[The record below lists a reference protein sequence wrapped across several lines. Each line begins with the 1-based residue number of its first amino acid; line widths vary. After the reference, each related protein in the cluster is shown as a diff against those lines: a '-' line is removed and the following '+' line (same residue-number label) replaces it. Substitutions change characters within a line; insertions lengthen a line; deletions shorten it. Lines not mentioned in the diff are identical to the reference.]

1 MSESHSGC
9 NQNGSRPI
17 VGSLAWRIITP
28 MISLKVIRG
37 EVRRFF
43 DNFPYVK
50 ILQYSADVLSHR
62 PLGIYKKQNG

>member
-1 MSESHSGC
+1 MSGSHSGC
-9 NQNGSRPI
+9 NQKWLPSLEDNSG
-17 VGSLAWRIITP
+17 VGLQ
-28 MISLKVIRG
+28 VIRG

>member
-1 MSESHSGC
+1 
-9 NQNGSRPI
+9 
-17 VGSLAWRIITP
+17 
-28 MISLKVIRG
+28 MISLQVIRG

-62 PLGIYKKQNG
+62 PLGFLQNKHYE